1 MQRYKK
7 NVIYTNFASCQPHK
21 SSFLS
26 IALNLFFSSLA
37 FSSLVPLSFSLFFLT
52 SIQPLPRLS
61 LTMSAPLSNLVP
73 PIYNLFISSPFSLF
87 LFSFYSLSRPPF
99 AHKLTLYMHQMKN
112 KYGKRVVIK
121 KNM

>member
-26 IALNLFFSSLA
+26 IALYRFFSSLA

-52 SIQPLPRLS
+52 SLLPHIS
-61 LTMSAPLSNLVP
+61 LKSSFPLSNLA
-73 PIYNLFISSPFSLF
+73 LISL
-87 LFSFYSLSRPPF
+87 
-99 AHKLTLYMHQMKN
+99 
-112 KYGKRVVIK
+112 
-121 KNM
+121 

>member
-26 IALNLFFSSLA
+26 IALYRFSTSLA

-52 SIQPLPRLS
+52 SLQPLPRLS
-61 LTMSAPLSNLVP
+61 LIMSAPLSNLVP
-73 PIYNLFISSPFSLF
+73 PIYNLTLSSPSSPFSSLSILF
-87 LFSFYSLSRPPF
+87 LALHSRTNPRF
-99 AHKLTLYMHQMKN
+99 ICTK
-112 KYGKRVVIK
+112 
-121 KNM
+121 

>member
-26 IALNLFFSSLA
+26 IALYLFSTSLA

-52 SIQPLPRLS
+52 SLQPLPRLS

-73 PIYNLFISSPFSLF
+73 PIYNLTLSSSFS
-87 LFSFYSLSRPPF
+87 SLSLLFIALHSRTNPRF
-99 AHKLTLYMHQMKN
+99 ICTK
-112 KYGKRVVIK
+112 
-121 KNM
+121 

>member
-26 IALNLFFSSLA
+26 IALYRFFSSLA
-37 FSSLVPLSFSLFFLT
+37 FSSLVPLSFSLFLT
-52 SIQPLPRLS
+52 SLQPLPRLS

-73 PIYNLFISSPFSLF
+73 PIYNLSLSSPFSSLSILF
-87 LFSFYSLSRPPF
+87 LTLHSRTNSRF
-99 AHKLTLYMHQMKN
+99 ICTK
-112 KYGKRVVIK
+112 
-121 KNM
+121 

>member
-26 IALNLFFSSLA
+26 IALYLFSTSLA

-52 SIQPLPRLS
+52 SNQPLPRLS
-61 LTMSAPLSNLVP
+61 LTMSALLSNLVP
-73 PIYNLFISSPFSLF
+73 PIYNLSLSSLSSPFSSLSILF
-87 LFSFYSLSRPPF
+87 LALHSRTNPRF
-99 AHKLTLYMHQMKN
+99 ICT
-112 KYGKRVVIK
+112 R
-121 KNM
+121 

>member
-26 IALNLFFSSLA
+26 IALYLFSTSFA

-52 SIQPLPRLS
+52 SLQPLPRLS
-61 LTMSAPLSNLVP
+61 LTMSAPLSDLVP
-73 PIYNLFISSPFSLF
+73 PIYSLSLSSPFSSLSILF
-87 LFSFYSLSRPPF
+87 LTLHSRTNPRF
-99 AHKLTLYMHQMKN
+99 ICT
-112 KYGKRVVIK
+112 R
-121 KNM
+121 

>member
-26 IALNLFFSSLA
+26 IALYLFSTSFA

-52 SIQPLPRLS
+52 SLLPHIS
-61 LTMSAPLSNLVP
+61 LKSSFPLSNLA
-73 PIYNLFISSPFSLF
+73 LISL
-87 LFSFYSLSRPPF
+87 
-99 AHKLTLYMHQMKN
+99 
-112 KYGKRVVIK
+112 
-121 KNM
+121 

>member
-26 IALNLFFSSLA
+26 IALNRFFSSLA

-52 SIQPLPRLS
+52 FLLPHIS
-61 LTMSAPLSNLVP
+61 LKSSFSLSNLT
-73 PIYNLFISSPFSLF
+73 LISL
-87 LFSFYSLSRPPF
+87 
-99 AHKLTLYMHQMKN
+99 
-112 KYGKRVVIK
+112 
-121 KNM
+121 

>member
-52 SIQPLPRLS
+52 SRLPYLS
-61 LTMSAPLSNLVP
+61 LKFSFPLSNLT
-73 PIYNLFISSPFSLF
+73 LISL
-87 LFSFYSLSRPPF
+87 
-99 AHKLTLYMHQMKN
+99 
-112 KYGKRVVIK
+112 
-121 KNM
+121 

>member
-37 FSSLVPLSFSLFFLT
+37 FSSLSPTFFSL
-52 SIQPLPRLS
+52 LPYLS
-61 LTMSAPLSNLVP
+61 SSLHLSNLTLISLYLVQLL
-73 PIYNLFISSPFSLF
+73 YGLFISSPFSSLSILF
-87 LFSFYSLSRPPF
+87 LTLHSRTNPRF
-99 AHKLTLYMHQMKN
+99 ICT
-112 KYGKRVVIK
+112 R
-121 KNM
+121 

>member
-7 NVIYTNFASCQPHK
+7 NVIYTNLASCQPHK

-52 SIQPLPRLS
+52 SLLPYLS
-61 LTMSAPLSNLVP
+61 LKSSLPLSNLT
-73 PIYNLFISSPFSLF
+73 LISL
-87 LFSFYSLSRPPF
+87 
-99 AHKLTLYMHQMKN
+99 
-112 KYGKRVVIK
+112 
-121 KNM
+121 

>member
-37 FSSLVPLSFSLFFLT
+37 FSSLVPSSFSLFFLT
-52 SIQPLPRLS
+52 SLQPLPRLS

-73 PIYNLFISSPFSLF
+73 PIYNLSLSSPLSSLSILF
-87 LFSFYSLSRPPF
+87 L
-99 AHKLTLYMHQMKN
+99 TLHSSTN
-112 KYGKRVVIK
+112 PRFICTR
-121 KNM
+121 

>member
-37 FSSLVPLSFSLFFLT
+37 FSLLVPLSFSLFFLT
-52 SIQPLPRLS
+52 SRQPLPRLS
-61 LTMSAPLSNLVP
+61 LTMSAPLSNLIQ
-73 PIYNLFISSPFSLF
+73 PIYNLSLSSPFSSLSILF
-87 LFSFYSLSRPPF
+87 LALHSRTNPRF
-99 AHKLTLYMHQMKN
+99 ICT
-112 KYGKRVVIK
+112 R
-121 KNM
+121 